1 MGRVYALRSVRIV
14 YKKLGRMKFVS
25 HLDMNRYIPRLVK
38 VSKIPAWHTEGF
50 NKHLYLTF
58 ALPLSL
64 GITSEYDIFDLKIT
78 DDDFTDEMILEA
90 LKSNAAEGIEF
101 VCCGS
106 AVFKTAELR
115 FASYTVIY
123 KDSDRSLLTSL
134 EKMLNG
140 NVIIA
145 RKKGKKGK
153 VTELNLAE
161 KIKSINT
168 ELDENTLTLKV
179 VLPAGNTENINP
191 VLFLD
196 AFESLGSRRPEVVT
210 VSRDMLYTS
219 QMEIFR

>member
-1 MGRVYALRSVRIV
+1 
-14 YKKLGRMKFVS
+14 MKFVS

-101 VCCGS
+101 VSCGS
-106 AVFKTAELR
+106 AVFKTAELS

-123 KDSDRSLLTSL
+123 KDGDRSLLTSL